1 MLLQLN
7 SISKSYSGDPILSDI
22 SMKIEAGDRIGLIGV
37 NGAGKSTLLKIIAGD
52 IPYDNGEI
60 FIGKETK
67 VGYFRQNSGLEME
80 NTIWNEMLNVF
91 STLLEVEKELRE
103 LERTM
108 GEPALIADPLKY
120 EKMMNRYA
128 AKSEWFMEHGGYEIE
143 AKIRGVLYGM
153 GFGDFP
159 RDTLIHTLSG
169 GQKTRLALA
178 KILLEQPDLLIL
190 DEPTN
195 HLDLTTLAWLEGY
208 LRSYPGTILV
218 VSHDRYFLN
227 SLVNIIYEIERTEAR
242 RYVGNYSKYV
252 ENKEKNRE
260 ILAKK
265 YSMQQ
270 EQIAKM
276 EDYIQRNITM
286 ATSSKSAKNKRKQ
299 LERIER
305 IDTPLKDLKRAQMS
319 FSIEKASH
327 KEVLQVRDIDICVG
341 VGTEQKPLLKNISF
355 QLRRGERVALIGPNG
370 VGKSTLL
377 KTLLDDYKPKSG
389 VITWGNGVTIAYY
402 DQEQSTLH
410 PNNTILD
417 EVWNTFPHIE
427 EARIRTVLGNFLF
440 SGEDVF
446 KKISALSGGEKA
458 RVALSKLM
466 LQNANVLI
474 IDEPTNHLDLFS
486 KGVLESALKN
496 YEGTLFFISHDRY
509 FLNKLADKM
518 LELSPTGTIVYNGN
532 YDDYVEAKSQK
543 EKEAAGLLARV

>member
-7 SISKSYSGDPILSDI
+7 NISKSYLGDPILSDI

-37 NGAGKSTLLKIIAGD
+37 NGAGKSTLLQIIAGD
-52 IPYDNGEI
+52 IPYDKGEI
-60 FIGKETK
+60 YTAKETK

-80 NTIWNEMLNVF
+80 NTIGNEMLSVF
-91 STLLEVEKELRE
+91 SYLLEIEEELRE
-103 LERTM
+103 LERAM
-108 GEPALIADPLKY
+108 GEPALITDPVKF

-128 AKSEWFMEHGGYEIE
+128 AKSEWFMGHGGYEIE
-143 AKIRGVLYGM
+143 AKIRGVLHGM
-153 GFGDFP
+153 GFRDFP
-159 RDTLIHTLSG
+159 RDTLIYTLSG

-208 LRSYPGTILV
+208 LHSYPGTILV
-218 VSHDRYFLN
+218 VSHDRYFLD
-227 SLVNIIYEIERTEAR
+227 SLVTIIYEIERTEAR

-299 LERIER
+299 LERIEL
-305 IDTPLKDLKRAQMS
+305 IDTPQKDLKRAQMS
-319 FSIEKASH
+319 FPIEKTSH
-327 KEVLQVRDIDICVG
+327 KEVLKVRDIEICVG
-341 VGTEQKPLLKNISF
+341 VGTERKPLLKNISF

-377 KTLLDDYKPKSG
+377 KALLHDYKPESG

-402 DQEQSTLH
+402 DQEQSTYIPIIRYWMRCGTHLL
-410 PNNTILD
+410 ILKSL
-417 EVWNTFPHIE
+417 EFVLYLGISCFPVKMYLRKYLLLVVEKKH
-427 EARIRTVLGNFLF
+427 VL
-440 SGEDVF
+440 
-446 KKISALSGGEKA
+446 
-458 RVALSKLM
+458 R
-466 LQNANVLI
+466 
-474 IDEPTNHLDLFS
+474 
-486 KGVLESALKN
+486 
-496 YEGTLFFISHDRY
+496 
-509 FLNKLADKM
+509 
-518 LELSPTGTIVYNGN
+518 
-532 YDDYVEAKSQK
+532 
-543 EKEAAGLLARV
+543 

>member
-7 SISKSYSGDPILSDI
+7 NISKSYLGDPILSDI

-37 NGAGKSTLLKIIAGD
+37 NGAGKSTLLQIIAGD
-52 IPYDNGEI
+52 IPYDKGEI
-60 FIGKETK
+60 YTAKETK

-80 NTIWNEMLNVF
+80 NTIGNEMLSVF
-91 STLLEVEKELRE
+91 SYLLEIEEELRE
-103 LERTM
+103 LERAM
-108 GEPALIADPLKY
+108 GEPALITDPVKF

-128 AKSEWFMEHGGYEIE
+128 AKSEWFMGHGGYEIE
-143 AKIRGVLYGM
+143 AKIRGVLHGM
-153 GFGDFP
+153 GFRDFP
-159 RDTLIHTLSG
+159 RDTLIYTLSG

-208 LRSYPGTILV
+208 LHSYPGTILV
-218 VSHDRYFLN
+218 VSHDRYFLD
-227 SLVNIIYEIERTEAR
+227 SLVTIIYEIERTEAR

-299 LERIER
+299 LERIEL
-305 IDTPLKDLKRAQMS
+305 IDTPQKDLKRAQMS
-319 FSIEKASH
+319 FPIEKTSH
-327 KEVLQVRDIDICVG
+327 KEVLKVRDIEICVG
-341 VGTEQKPLLKNISF
+341 VGTERKPLLKNISF

-377 KTLLDDYKPKSG
+377 KALLHDYKPESG

-417 EVWNTFPHIE
+417 EVWNSFTHIE
-427 EARIRTVLGNFLF
+427 ESRIRTVLGNFLF

-446 KKISALSGGEKA
+446 KKISTLSGGEKA
-458 RVALSKLM
+458 RVALTKLM
-466 LQNANVLI
+466 LHKANVLI

-486 KGVLESALKN
+486 KGVLESALMN

-518 LELSPTGTIVYNGN
+518 MELSPTGAIEYNGN
-532 YDDYVEAKSQK
+532 YDNYVEAKSQNRK
-543 EKEAAGLLARV
+543 K

>member
-7 SISKSYSGDPILSDI
+7 NISKSYLGDPILSDI

-37 NGAGKSTLLKIIAGD
+37 NGAGKSTLLQIIAGD
-52 IPYDNGEI
+52 IPYDKGEI
-60 FIGKETK
+60 YTAKETK

-80 NTIWNEMLNVF
+80 NTIGNEMLSVF
-91 STLLEVEKELRE
+91 SYLLEIEKELRE
-103 LERTM
+103 LERAM
-108 GEPALIADPLKY
+108 GDPALIADPVKF

-128 AKSEWFMEHGGYEIE
+128 TKSEWFMEHGGYEIE
-143 AKIRGVLYGM
+143 AKIRGVLHGM

-159 RDTLIHTLSG
+159 RDTLIYTLSG
-169 GQKTRLALA
+169 GQKTRLALV

-227 SLVNIIYEIERTEAR
+227 SLVTIIYEIERTEVR

-299 LERIER
+299 LERIEL
-305 IDTPLKDLKRAQMS
+305 IDTPQKDLKRAQMS
-319 FSIEKASH
+319 FPIEKTSH
-327 KEVLQVRDIDICVG
+327 KEVLKVRDIEICVG
-341 VGTEQKPLLKNISF
+341 VGTERKPLLKNISF

-377 KTLLDDYKPKSG
+377 KALLHDYKPESG

-417 EVWNTFPHIE
+417 EVWNSFTHIE
-427 EARIRTVLGNFLF
+427 ESRIRTVLGNFLF

-446 KKISALSGGEKA
+446 KKISTLSGGEKA
-458 RVALSKLM
+458 RVALTKLM
-466 LQNANVLI
+466 LHKANVLI

-486 KGVLESALKN
+486 KGVLESALMN

-518 LELSPTGTIVYNGN
+518 LELSPTGAIEYNGN
-532 YDDYVEAKSQK
+532 YDNYVEAKSQNRK
-543 EKEAAGLLARV
+543 K